1 LVFEINGKREAA
13 IKLEDNNTVYDKLR
27 DLYSKKSSLDSL
39 TKGVAIEDIV
49 RKLLRDIVDPF
60 PENEDAAFFNRRFDG
75 LISLGR
81 GIDIIFEI
89 KLGTLP
95 DFELQRLMNY
105 FFDIKLG
112 RKLVLFIAYGLSSN
126 GKSIFNKFKE
136 KGLPISFIDFENLI
150 ELHKFVRYNIRADN
164 SRILKVKKK
173 YFLEE
178 LLKESNILNESFF
191 NAANINAVHR
201 FEESSAIKLAPTSA
215 LKTKLATS
223 YTDSFAFETAL
234 KEEYDKRLEKL
245 EHLARNLM
253 EEIQALRELSEKEKL
268 RQGSRNLK

>member
-1 LVFEINGKREAA
+1 M
-13 IKLEDNNTVYDKLR
+13 VYDKLR

-60 PENEDAAFFNRRFDG
+60 PENENAAFFNRRFDG

-81 GIDIIFEI
+81 GVDIIFEI

-112 RKLVLFIAYGLSSN
+112 RKLVLFIAYGLN
-126 GKSIFNKFKE
+126 NTGKSILNKFKE

-150 ELHKFVRYNIRADN
+150 ELHKFVKYNIRADN

-178 LLKESNILNESFF
+178 LLKESNIIDESSF
-191 NAANINAVHR
+191 NIANLQATKR
-201 FEESSAIKLAPTSA
+201 FEKFSKNRVSNYSEQSTVVEPV
-215 LKTKLATS
+215 
-223 YTDSFAFETAL
+223 F
-234 KEEYDKRLEKL
+234 EEYYNERLEKL
-245 EHLARNLM
+245 EHLAKELLD
-253 EEIQALRELSEKEKL
+253 EIHALKEQSEREKL
-268 RQGSRNLK
+268 PQDSRN